1 MKKQI
6 EPREQ
11 EIKEKKEQI
20 HKMESELEGKSLTC
34 KNLEHE
40 RDEKE
45 LKLKATTKELLSE
58 RQRARGLAAL
68 TRAFQVKLNLVVSTI
83 INCLAVTHQTLMYL
97 IIHL

>member
-20 HKMESELEGKSLTC
+20 HKMESELEDKSLTC

-68 TRAFQVKLNLVVSTI
+68 TRAFQVSTYFSDVI
-83 INCLAVTHQTLMYL
+83 IHQLSWTWVTFADNIL
-97 IIHL
+97 IID

>member
-20 HKMESELEGKSLTC
+20 HKMESELEDKSMSC

-68 TRAFQVKLNLVVSTI
+68 TRAFQVNFLTI
-83 INCLAVTHQTLMYL
+83 DSSYI
-97 IIHL
+97 